1 MRFDDEH
8 RAVDVATV
16 GSEGFPGAPVHALGA
31 GTRDRV
37 GRTEFLLSER
47 SSARCSPG
55 AAPRVRRRRDLQS
68 VGLIQSMRGQ
78 LTVVE
83 WTD

>member
-1 MRFDDEH
+1 VRFDDEH

-37 GRTEFLLSER
+37 GRTEFLLSREVLGPMLAGR
-47 SSARCSPG
+47 RAAREQAG
-55 AAPRVRRRRDLQS
+55 AASRAS
-68 VGLIQSMRGQ
+68 A
-78 LTVVE
+78 
-83 WTD
+83 